1 MLPWTGTPS
10 LTPHWFSP
18 TFGAAPLNVPP
29 HLGVLLIRPEIQA
42 AWEAAIA
49 AMPTPLRYG
58 FLGSS
63 RILAVDEADRLQLT
77 LAVQSELA
85 VHAIAP
91 HATKLANL
99 ISEILGTGCELQ
111 LVIDPDACPRLE
123 GVDDYAL
130 IEEALGAEVEQAR
143 EAGEIAY
150 YARILAQVGLPY
162 RRPPGNEF
170 VRVNGFLRVSF
181 TAPGAIGLPY
191 GTLPRLLLCWVST
204 EAVTTKRRELLLGH
218 TLTDFLGRLG
228 LGRTGGARGDITRL
242 RKQMTS
248 LFGSTVTA
256 VYQEPGHTRLKPV
269 PFAEEAF
276 LWWDPK
282 RPDSPVFWNSTVL
295 LSDPFF
301 HSVIDRPVPI
311 MLDALKQLRR
321 SALAV
326 DLYVWLAHRMFYL
339 KGPTVIPTEL
349 LQAQFGTADS
359 LPRRE
364 FRRLLKQRLVQVRRV
379 WPELNVDVDTRGLI
393 LRPSPTPVR
402 RLRSGRG

>member
-1 MLPWTGTPS
+1 
-10 LTPHWFSP
+10 
-18 TFGAAPLNVPP
+18 
-29 HLGVLLIRPEIQA
+29 
-42 AWEAAIA
+42 
-49 AMPTPLRYG
+49 MPAPLRYG
-58 FLGSS
+58 FLS
-63 RILAVDEADRLQLT
+63 RSQIVEAIEDQGLELIVALPSDVAAHALQ
-77 LAVQSELA
+77 AHQK
-85 VHAIAP
+85 
-91 HATKLANL
+91 KLANT
-99 ISEILGTGCELQ
+99 ISEIVGTSCRLTLMVDPEACPQ
-111 LVIDPDACPRLE
+111 LV
-123 GVDDYAL
+123 VMDDTAL
-130 IEEALGAEVEQAR
+130 VEEALGSEVEEAR
-143 EAGEIAY
+143 QAGEIAY
-150 YARILAQVGLPY
+150 YARIMAQVGLPY
-162 RRPPGNEF
+162 RKPLGGEF
-170 VRVNGFLRVSF
+170 VRVNGHLKVSF
-181 TAPGAIGLPY
+181 TAPQSIGLPY

-204 EAVTTKRRELLLGH
+204 EAVLTKRRELLLGH

-228 LGRTGGARGDITRL
+228 LGRTGGERGDITRL

-364 FRRLLKQRLVQVRRV
+364 FRRLLKQRLVQVRQV
-379 WPELNVDVDTRGLI
+379 WPELSVDVDTRGLI

-402 RLRSGRG
+402 RLRAGRR